1 LKAFGDP
8 NELAHPPV
16 NRTLDAACMHNG
28 LGQFIEPDVSFAIQH
43 AVALL
48 DRSLADGLCQV
59 ALACGTRAL

>member
-1 LKAFGDP
+1 
-8 NELAHPPV
+8 
-16 NRTLDAACMHNG
+16 MHNG